1 MVWLLRGASIMG
13 SVDRDASGVDQV
25 VAPEYV
31 PIDETSHWRES
42 LETWS
47 EVARIG
53 GAVVLSS
60 GELMMV
66 RHPRDAKVLGGW
78 FARTL
83 DACANLRMSPSDL
96 PHKNA
101 KLTDFGAVMR
111 LLSLLGKI
119 LDDECPAPALVPTD
133 RGGIQAEWSR
143 NGLYLEIE
151 SESDGGL
158 EYYASGRGHEYEGP
172 ALDDDLGELRE
183 CARLL
188 GEPSPVGVG

>member
-1 MVWLLRGASIMG
+1 MG
-13 SVDRDASGVDQV
+13 SAERDTSGLGHG

-31 PIDETSHWRES
+31 PIDEMPHWRES
-42 LETWS
+42 LGTWS

-53 GAVVLSS
+53 GVVVLPS
-60 GELMMV
+60 GEVVLV
-66 RHPRDAKVLGGW
+66 RHPQDAKVLGGW

-96 PHKNA
+96 PHEYA
-101 KLTDFGAVMR
+101 QLTDFGAVMR
-111 LLSLLGKI
+111 LLSLLGQVM
-119 LDDECPAPALVPTD
+119 DDECPAPTVVPTD
-133 RGGIQAEWSR
+133 RGGVQAEWSR

-151 SESDGGL
+151 SDPAGGL

-172 ALDDDLGELRE
+172 VSDDDLAELRE

>member
-1 MVWLLRGASIMG
+1 MG
-13 SVDRDASGVDQV
+13 SAERDTSGVDHG

-31 PIDETSHWRES
+31 RIYETSHWRES

-53 GAVVLSS
+53 GAVVLPS
-60 GELMMV
+60 GEVVLV

-78 FARTL
+78 FAQTL
-83 DACANLRMSPSDL
+83 DACVNLRKSPSDL
-96 PHKNA
+96 PHENA

-119 LDDECPAPALVPTD
+119 LDHECPAPAVVPTD
-133 RGGIQAEWSR
+133 RGGVQAEWHR

-151 SESDGGL
+151 SDPDGGL

-172 ALDDDLGELRE
+172 VLDDDLAELLE
-183 CARLL
+183 SARLL
-188 GEPSPVGVG
+188 GEPSSVGVD

>member
-1 MVWLLRGASIMG
+1 MG
-13 SVDRDASGVDQV
+13 FAEYDTSGVGHG

-31 PIDETSHWRES
+31 PIEETSRWWGPPR
-42 LETWS
+42 TWS
-47 EVARIG
+47 ETARIG
-53 GAVVLSS
+53 GAVVLPS
-60 GELMMV
+60 GGVVLV

-78 FARTL
+78 FAQTW
-83 DACANLRMSPSDL
+83 DACVHLRMSPSDL
-96 PHKNA
+96 PHENA

-119 LDDECPAPALVPTD
+119 LDDGSPAPAVVPTD
-133 RGGIQAEWSR
+133 LGGVQAEWHR

-151 SESDGGL
+151 SDPDGGL

-172 ALDDDLGELRE
+172 VLDDDLAELRE

-188 GEPSPVGVG
+188 GEPSSVSVA

>member
-1 MVWLLRGASIMG
+1 MG
-13 SVDRDASGVDQV
+13 SAERDTSGVDQV

-31 PIDETSHWRES
+31 PIYGTAYLRES
-42 LETWS
+42 LEMWS

-53 GAVVLSS
+53 GAVALPS
-60 GELMMV
+60 GEVVLV

-78 FARTL
+78 FAQTL
-83 DACANLRMSPSDL
+83 DACGNLRMSPSDL
-96 PHKNA
+96 PHENA

-119 LDDECPAPALVPTD
+119 LDDECPAPAVVPTD
-133 RGGIQAEWSR
+133 RGGVQAEWHR

-151 SESDGGL
+151 SDPDGGL
-158 EYYASGRGHEYEGP
+158 EYYASGQGHEYEG
-172 ALDDDLGELRE
+172 AVLDDDLAELRE

-188 GEPSPVGVG
+188 GEPSSVGVA